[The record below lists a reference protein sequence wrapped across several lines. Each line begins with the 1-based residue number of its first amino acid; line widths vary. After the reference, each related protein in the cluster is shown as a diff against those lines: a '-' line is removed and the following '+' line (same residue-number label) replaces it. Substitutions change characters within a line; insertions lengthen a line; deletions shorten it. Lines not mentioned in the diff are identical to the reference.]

1 MASAVGG
8 APVLPMSALP
18 KSAFLQQPQPP
29 LPQSVQQ
36 QIVRRHGMSFW
47 QGKAQTL
54 ARQKKLPPILQ
65 HVMPVHVSQ
74 CFDEQQ
80 THPSLP
86 RWQQPVK
93 QL

>member
-1 MASAVGG
+1 M
-8 APVLPMSALP
+8 
-18 KSAFLQQPQPP
+18 PQPP

-54 ARQKKLPPILQ
+54 AKQKQLPAFLQ

-74 CFDEQQ
+74 SLCEHK

-86 RWQQPVK
+86 RWQQPRRYLVCPP
-93 QL
+93 